1 MRGGAAGVW
10 RTFIGYLLD
19 GGADLSSL
27 PRLAGHARY
36 GPAWRGYQ
44 EARGQAPQVPYR
56 AHTWVNCWQGPRPR
70 PAWGQAPVAI
80 HERRRRDADPQPP
93 GARERH
99 LDIVITQDGVA
110 VLVESHCLH
119 WESCFPDRRH
129 RAPGGRELTMPGRLP
144 EMLQVIQPGE
154 GKHRRGGGDG
164 HRSRASPRL
173 APVGRGEGCDGQGK

>member
-1 MRGGAAGVW
+1 QRSCSYPAAGCVTLLLKAWLSMRGGAAGVW

-56 AHTWVNCWQGPRPR
+56 AHIRVNCWQGPRPW

-93 GARERH
+93 GPRER
-99 LDIVITQDGVA
+99 
-110 VLVESHCLH
+110 
-119 WESCFPDRRH
+119 
-129 RAPGGRELTMPGRLP
+129 
-144 EMLQVIQPGE
+144 
-154 GKHRRGGGDG
+154 
-164 HRSRASPRL
+164 SRTSSYL
-173 APVGRGEGCDGQGK
+173 K